1 MPIFETGDMLTK
13 IDDPNV
19 LIVFTANSTIRSNG
33 SLVMGRGI
41 ARDIRDRFPGIDAKF
56 GQLIQ
61 MQRLKDSWG
70 LLILDYHGRRIGAF
84 QVKTRFNEAASP
96 ALIKAASAKLSAWAN
111 SNSSIVIHLNY
122 PGIGYGM
129 LPEDVVRP
137 LIADL
142 PSNVHVWKRN
152 NPTPADR

>member
-1 MPIFETGDMLTK
+1 MPVFESGDMLTK
-13 IDDPNV
+13 VDDPNTLV
-19 LIVFTANSTIRSNG
+19 VFTANSTIRQNG

-56 GQLIQ
+56 GQLVQ
-61 MQRLKDSWG
+61 MQPLNDSWG
-70 LLILDYHGRRIGAF
+70 LLILDYRGYRIGAF

-96 ALIKAASAKLSAWAN
+96 LLIKAAATKLATWAN
-111 SNSSIVIHLNY
+111 ANSSIVVHLNY

-137 LIADL
+137 LIANL

>member
-13 IDDPNV
+13 IDDPDA
-19 LIVFTANSTIRSNG
+19 LIVFTANSTIRRNG
-33 SLVMGRGI
+33 ALVMGRGI
-41 ARDIRDRFPGIDAKF
+41 ARDVRDRFPGIDAKF
-56 GQLIQ
+56 GQLVQ
-61 MQRLKDSWG
+61 MQQFKDNWG
-70 LLILDYHGRRIGAF
+70 LLILDYHGHRIGAF

-96 ALIKAASAKLSAWAN
+96 SLIKSAAVKLSAWAN
-111 SNSSIVIHLNY
+111 ANPSIVVHLNY

-142 PSNVHVWKRN
+142 PSNVHVWKRD